1 MEWWIAVS
9 ELVRNFGLLVAAVIG
24 LVLGGM
30 RVVAANR
37 QARAAQRQ
45 AELARRD
52 HVAELFNRAVG
63 QLDDQKLQIRLGAI
77 YTLRQI
83 AYDFPDL
90 AGAVLE
96 LLNVYM
102 RENAVDYGDASV
114 PARCA
119 GDHAHPDEIRRGAL
133 R

>member
-1 MEWWIAVS
+1 MEWWITVS
-9 ELVRNFGLLVAAVIG
+9 ELVRNFGLLAAAVIG
-24 LVLGGM
+24 LILGGM

-37 QARAAQRQ
+37 QAHAAQRQ
-45 AELARRD
+45 AELARRG

-63 QLDDQKLQIRLGAI
+63 QLDDEKLQIRLGAI

-83 AYDFPDL
+83 AHDFPDL

-102 RENAVDYGDASV
+102 RENAVGYGDAD
-114 PARCA
+114 PP
-119 GDHAHPDEIRRGAL
+119 PDVQEIMRILASTRTEQ
-133 R
+133 

>member
-1 MEWWIAVS
+1 VEWWIAVS
-9 ELVRNFGLLVAAVIG
+9 ELTRNFGLVGAAVVG
-24 LVLGGM
+24 LVLAGM
-30 RVVAANR
+30 RVIAANR
-37 QARAAQRQ
+37 QARASLRQ

-63 QLDDQKLQIRLGAI
+63 QLDDSKLQVRLGAI

-83 AYDFPDL
+83 ARDFPDL

-102 RENAVDYGDASV
+102 RENATNYGDDE
-114 PARCA
+114 PP
-119 GDHAHPDEIRRGAL
+119 PDVQEIIRILTKPDGKS
-133 R
+133 